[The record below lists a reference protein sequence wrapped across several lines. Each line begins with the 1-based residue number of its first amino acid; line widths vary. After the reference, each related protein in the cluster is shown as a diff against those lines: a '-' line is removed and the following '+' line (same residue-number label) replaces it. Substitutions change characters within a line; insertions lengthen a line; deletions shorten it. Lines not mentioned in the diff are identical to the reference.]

1 MNIAIL
7 GSAGQIGAYLKEYL
21 KEKGHEVVGVD
32 IVDGPQNDLRVTPN
46 TYVESQ
52 LLRMQTLFSFFH
64 LMWVVLAISKSINIL
79 LTSSITIL
87 V

>member
-32 IVDGPQNDLRVTPN
+32 IVDGVHFSIVTGKL
-46 TYVESQ
+46 Y
-52 LLRMQTLFSFFH
+52 
-64 LMWVVLAISKSINIL
+64 
-79 LTSSITIL
+79 
-87 V
+87 